1 MVEAAGTGTGSLR
14 DRYGQWA
21 LVTGG
26 SSGIGRAFAFA
37 LAARGMDCLLVS
49 DEPDELDDT
58 CRQLSSEH
66 GVAAEAL
73 AVDLA
78 DGDAVERVAAAVG
91 NRDLGLLVS
100 NASFGRIGP
109 FEAFDLATYRRMLGV
124 NVEAY
129 LGLTLSVLPGM
140 QSRGRGGMI
149 IVSSLNSLV
158 PGIGQSIVYSATK
171 AFDTSLA
178 CGLWQETLGTGVDV
192 LLVVPGPT
200 RTRFQER
207 AGTKVASW
215 AMEPE
220 EVVEGALPCLG
231 RDLMHIAGTT
241 NQLLAS
247 SFQRLTIDR
256 RVEVASLL
264 LYAALARGDL

>member
-1 MVEAAGTGTGSLR
+1 MTATGSLR
-14 DRYGQWA
+14 DRYGPWA

-37 LAARGMDCLLVS
+37 LAAGGMDCLLVS
-49 DEPDELDDT
+49 DEPEELDAT
-58 CRQLSSEH
+58 CRELRAVS
-66 GVAAEAL
+66 GVCAESL

-78 DGDAVERVAAAVG
+78 EPDAVEQVVAATG
-91 NRDLGLLVS
+91 GRELGMLVS

-109 FEAFDLATYRRMLGV
+109 FDSFDLDTYRRMLAV
-124 NVEAY
+124 NAGAY
-129 LGLTLSVLPGM
+129 LGLTLSFLPAM
-140 QSRGRGGMI
+140 RARGRGAMV

-158 PGIGQSIVYSATK
+158 PGIGQSVVYSATK

-200 RTRFQER
+200 RTRFQEK

-231 RDLMHIAGTT
+231 RDLIHIAGTA

-247 SFQRLTIDR
+247 SFERLTIDR
-256 RVEVASLL
+256 RVELASLL
-264 LYAALARGDL
+264 LYAALAKGDL